1 MSKGMFWLLCIIQLL
16 IGCSALF
23 AQVGTQGSLLGTVL
37 DASGAAVPAADITAT
52 NIDTGIETKAVS
64 DASGNFEILAL
75 PVGRYSVAVT
85 APGFKTW
92 HLENAAITVGERSR
106 ISPTLQVG
114 EASQQVSVESKAELL
129 QTERSSL
136 QTVVEM
142 QQIRELP
149 LSIRNPV
156 ALVNLVPGMRYLGSG
171 GPERGSTVQGQGTR
185 DNQTE
190 FQLDGL
196 NSNAG
201 MDEGGMAIPNVDAVA
216 EFSVQTNSFS
226 AESGRD
232 PVQVVV
238 VTKSGTN
245 AFHGAAWEF
254 LQNDY
259 LNARNTY
266 ALTVPKLRRNQY
278 GASIG
283 GPIIHN
289 KTFFYVN
296 FQGTPYRYSQIY
308 NSTPPSAAMVNGDFS
323 ALSSP
328 IIDPLTGKAFAGN
341 IIPQN
346 RFSSASKFF
355 FPYLLQPNSPDGQFR
370 AVAPV
375 SDTTYEGTARID
387 HQITDKQRIYGRWV
401 VVDNNTDSPDYK
413 PTVLQN
419 NTTRQHNIGVTYNY
433 ALKPTLLLTISGGLL
448 KSDNH
453 FTSPNAGIEN
463 LTEEAGIQGIPT
475 KGREAFV
482 GLPNV
487 NIDGYQGFGTPW
499 GVPGRLWSSVR
510 NFKGSA
516 NWIHGGHSFNFGYE
530 YNDRSVYANHGSHSP
545 RGSFDFN
552 GQYTGNGFADYLLG
566 LTSGTRRNY
575 PLMPFGL
582 DHSPYSG
589 LYAQDYWKITP
600 NLTVSLGL
608 RYERWLAKDLK
619 NGNGSTFD
627 PTLGKVIAG
636 VNSDG
641 EVDLSAQPVAPFLAK
656 ATAGLW
662 IPATQAHIP
671 NSLFQANGHFSP
683 RLGVTWRPLPSKQLV
698 LRAGY
703 GTYFNG
709 FTGNRSASSIVGLPY
724 WTWESLSYSP
734 LTLQNWETAWPAD
747 PQAFIQ
753 PSVGEAP
760 AWNIDEARTKE
771 WNVSVQTA
779 LPWNSALT
787 VSYVGV
793 SMDNQVVMYPYNEVA
808 PGAYTDLQAAK
819 PYPALG
825 QVNVLRN
832 LAKSWYNGLQV
843 KWERRFTNGFSFMGS
858 YAFSKNLS
866 QDMPQYET
874 DRLIPFAPAGYNR
887 GRSAWDRTHILFVNA
902 VYELPFGRGRAHMS
916 NANRIVD
923 FALGGWELS
932 GIASFTSG
940 EPLTVTVPGAT
951 LGNGW
956 DTRANLVGDPR
967 LSGPT
972 ADQWFN
978 TAAFAAP
985 AKYAFGNSGMG
996 LIDGPAVHNLDAALM
1011 KNFHFTESKYFQFR
1025 WEAFN
1030 ALNNVNLDAP
1040 GTTLGTPNFG
1050 VIRSAGSARTM
1061 QLGLKFLF

>member
-1 MSKGMFWLLCIIQLL
+1 MRLLLCVAQL
-16 IGCSALF
+16 IVGCSVVL
-23 AQVGTQGSLLGTVL
+23 AQVGTQGSLLGTVV
-37 DASGAAVPAADITAT
+37 DASGAAVPGADVTAT
-52 NIDTGIETKAVS
+52 NIETGIASKSVS

-75 PVGRYSVAVT
+75 PVGRYSVAVS

-92 HLENAAITVGERSR
+92 RLASTAITVGERTR
-106 ISPTLQVG
+106 ISPALEVG
-114 EASQQVSVESKAELL
+114 DASQQVSVESKAELL

-156 ALVNLVPGMRYLGSG
+156 SLVNLVPGMRYLGSG

-201 MDEGGMAIPNVDAVA
+201 MDEGGMAIPNVDSVA

-226 AESGRD
+226 AESGRN
-232 PVQVVV
+232 PVQVLV

-254 LQNDY
+254 LQNNA

-278 GASIG
+278 GAAIG
-283 GPIIHN
+283 GPVIRN

-296 FQGTPYRYSQIY
+296 FQGTPYRYDQIY
-308 NSTPPSAAMVNGDFS
+308 NSTPPSAAMLQGDFA

-328 IIDPLTGKAFAGN
+328 IIDPLTGKQFPGN

-375 SDTTYEGTARID
+375 SDTTYEGTARVD
-387 HQITDKQRIYGRWV
+387 HQITDRQRIYGRWV

-419 NTTRQHNIGVTYNY
+419 NRTRQHNVGVTYNY
-433 ALKPTLLLTISGGLL
+433 ALKPTLLVTLSGGFL

-453 FTSPNAGIEN
+453 FTSPNAGIDN
-463 LTEEAGIQGIPT
+463 LTEKAGIQGIPT

-510 NFKGSA
+510 NFKGTA
-516 NWIHGGHSFNFGYE
+516 NWIHGGHSFDFGYE

-566 LTSGTRRNY
+566 LISGTRRNY

-582 DHSPYSG
+582 VHSPYSG
-589 LYAQDYWKITP
+589 LFAQDYWKITP
-600 NLTVSLGL
+600 NLTVSVGL
-608 RYERWLAKDLK
+608 RYEYWHAKELK

-627 PTLGKVIAG
+627 PKLGKVIAG
-636 VNSDG
+636 VDSNG
-641 EVDLSAQPVAPFLAK
+641 NVNLTAQPVSPFLAK

-671 NSLFQANGHFSP
+671 NSLFDPNGHFSP
-683 RLGVTWRPLPSKQLV
+683 RLGVTWRPIPSKQIV

-703 GTYFNG
+703 GTYYNG

-724 WTWESLSYSP
+724 WTW
-734 LTLQNWETAWPAD
+734 
-747 PQAFIQ
+747 
-753 PSVGEAP
+753 
-760 AWNIDEARTKE
+760 
-771 WNVSVQTA
+771 
-779 LPWNSALT
+779 
-787 VSYVGV
+787 
-793 SMDNQVVMYPYNEVA
+793 
-808 PGAYTDLQAAK
+808 
-819 PYPALG
+819 
-825 QVNVLRN
+825 
-832 LAKSWYNGLQV
+832 
-843 KWERRFTNGFSFMGS
+843 
-858 YAFSKNLS
+858 
-866 QDMPQYET
+866 
-874 DRLIPFAPAGYNR
+874 
-887 GRSAWDRTHILFVNA
+887 
-902 VYELPFGRGRAHMS
+902 
-916 NANRIVD
+916 
-923 FALGGWELS
+923 
-932 GIASFTSG
+932 
-940 EPLTVTVPGAT
+940 
-951 LGNGW
+951 
-956 DTRANLVGDPR
+956 
-967 LSGPT
+967 
-972 ADQWFN
+972 
-978 TAAFAAP
+978 
-985 AKYAFGNSGMG
+985 
-996 LIDGPAVHNLDAALM
+996 
-1011 KNFHFTESKYFQFR
+1011 
-1025 WEAFN
+1025 
-1030 ALNNVNLDAP
+1030 
-1040 GTTLGTPNFG
+1040 
-1050 VIRSAGSARTM
+1050 
-1061 QLGLKFLF
+1061 